1 MAIGV
6 FDSGIG
12 GLTVFRTIIKR
23 FQNLD
28 LYYLGDTARVPYGN
42 KSKDTICRY
51 SLECSNFLINNYKID
66 CLVIACNTASSF
78 ALDFLK
84 SELNIPIIG
93 VVEPGAQLASKLT
106 KNKKIGIIGTVGTI
120 KSNSYYNAIKKICS
134 DIEIYQNPSPL
145 LVPLVEEGRIEHKIT
160 KLVVKEYI
168 TPLVEKGI
176 DTLVLGCTH
185 YPVLKNVIAEIYPN
199 LKLVDSSEAI
209 IPDIVLCLPPHKMES
224 GKRLIL
230 TTDETEA
237 FNALK
242 ERLVGDIKLEKV
254 VLKEII

>member
-1 MAIGV
+1 MAVGV

-23 FQNLD
+23 FENLD

-78 ALDFLK
+78 ALEFLK

-106 KNKKIGIIGTVGTI
+106 KNKKVGIIGTVGTI
-120 KSNSYYNAIKKICS
+120 KSNSYYNAIKKIS
-134 DIEIYQNPSPL
+134 NDIEIYQNPSPL

-160 KLVVKEYI
+160 RLAVKEYI
-168 TPLVEKGI
+168 KPLVEKGI

-209 IPDIVLCLPPHKMES
+209 IPDIVLCLPAYKMES

>member
-12 GLTVFRTIIKR
+12 GLTVFKTIIKN
-23 FQNLD
+23 FKDTD

-42 KSKDTICRY
+42 KSKETIRRY
-51 SLECSNFLINNYKID
+51 SLECSNFLINNYQID
-66 CLVIACNTASSF
+66 CLVIACNTASSY

-84 SELNIPIIG
+84 SKLNIPVIG
-93 VVEPGAQLASKLT
+93 VVEPGAQLASQLT
-106 KNKKIGIIGTVGTI
+106 KNKKVGIIGTVGTI

-145 LVPLVEEGRIEHKIT
+145 LVPLVEEGRIDHEIT
-160 KLVVKEYI
+160 KLAVKEYI
-168 TPLVEKGI
+168 SPLVEKGI

-185 YPVLKNVIAEIYPN
+185 YPVLKNVIVEIYPN

-209 IPDIVLCLPPHKMES
+209 IPDIVSCLSADKREG
-224 GKRLIL
+224 GKKLIL

-242 ERLVGDIKLEKV
+242 DRLVGGIKLQKID
-254 VLKEII
+254 LKEII